1 MPPTPQCRSSNLSAR
16 LTLRSK
22 QLRCCPRI
30 LTRPRSQAL
39 HAYKNRTK
47 SGSNHYDLGPFRGL
61 AWQLPSDGEKATLGD
76 RDAPYSAI
84 MKLPKCFKRC
94 LRMPKLPCA
103 HLTLLS
109 SGILTRPR
117 SPALHAYKNRS
128 TSGSNHY
135 DLGPDRGLARQLPPD
150 DGKASGTT
158 KPPKPHCR
166 ISKPVFLKLAS
177 REFKAALPRN
187 SHQYYAVGSACL

>member
-1 MPPTPQCRSSNLSAR
+1 MHTKTEQSLAAITTTLDHFEVLLGSSHQMAKRRPSGTATPPTQQSC
-16 LTLRSK
+16 
-22 QLRCCPRI
+22 
-30 LTRPRSQAL
+30 
-39 HAYKNRTK
+39 
-47 SGSNHYDLGPFRGL
+47 
-61 AWQLPSDGEKATLGD
+61 
-76 RDAPYSAI
+76 
-84 MKLPKCFKRC
+84 KRC